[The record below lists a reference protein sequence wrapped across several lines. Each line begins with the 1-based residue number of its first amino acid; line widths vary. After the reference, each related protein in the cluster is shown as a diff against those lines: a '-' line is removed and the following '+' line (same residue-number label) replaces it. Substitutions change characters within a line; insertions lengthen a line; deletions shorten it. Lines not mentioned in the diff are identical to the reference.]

1 MNIAN
6 QNRQTS
12 IPPMLHEAVIRAQH
26 VLASIET
33 KAPVNELYKT
43 LNDFHESLEQV
54 VTLLSV
60 IETSP
65 FSAAKAMELT
75 RLRRQIDNELTAHEC
90 GVRSLRL
97 EQIKDW
103 ISTWLAG
110 YFHAGEQEMSLAAE

>member
-1 MNIAN
+1 MKNAN
-6 QNRQTS
+6 QNRES
-12 IPPMLHEAVIRAQH
+12 LVPPMLHESVIRAQH

-33 KAPVNELYKT
+33 KAPINELYKT

-75 RLRRQIDNELTAHEC
+75 RLRRDIDNELTAHEC
-90 GVRSLRL
+90 GVRKLRL
-97 EQIKDW
+97 EKIKQQ
-103 ISTWLAG
+103 ISTWLGG
-110 YFHAGEQEMSLAAE
+110 YFHADEQEMSVAAE